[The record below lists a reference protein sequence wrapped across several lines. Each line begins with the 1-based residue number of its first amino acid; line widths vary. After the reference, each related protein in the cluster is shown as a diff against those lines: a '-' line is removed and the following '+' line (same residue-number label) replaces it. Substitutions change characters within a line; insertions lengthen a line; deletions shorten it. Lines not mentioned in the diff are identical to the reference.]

1 MLGIMSGYKIII
13 NASNIKYGGGLQV
26 AVSVIS
32 SLINNSRSMDF
43 CFVVS
48 QCVFDEL
55 AASGVPVR
63 NITNVYIVTFEPFNV
78 ALMLSSLFKF
88 KTIEKSFEPDLIFTI
103 FGPGYYHSNS
113 AINLVGFAN
122 AWLVQP
128 GSKAYSIYSLKNRL
142 LNKFKNYVLARLL
155 YKNDCFYITESNA
168 IAADFCEYF
177 GAPSTQIS
185 VISNCL
191 SHYFTKEYCLN
202 PFDYLLEDDR
212 FKFVTI
218 THNYPHKNLKVI
230 PLIGKVLHSYGF
242 KFVFVVTLSQ
252 SEYNAMSDDFKK
264 YTINVGSV
272 SIVDCPKLY
281 DRCDAL
287 FLPTLIECFS
297 VSYLEAM
304 YKRLPIATSDLAFA
318 REVCPSGTYYFDP
331 YDYLSISSSLM
342 KLITENSSK
351 NKCNAIEVFDQE
363 VVSLYGSNETRVDKY
378 VNLMRSLLRG

>member
-13 NASNIKYGGGLQV
+13 NASNIKLGGGLQV

-32 SLINNSRSMDF
+32 SLMNDSRSMDLF
-43 CFVVS
+43 FVVS
-48 QCVFDEL
+48 QSVFDEL
-55 AASGVPVR
+55 TASGISVDNVN
-63 NITNVYIVTFEPFNV
+63 NIAIITFEPFNV
-78 ALMLSSLFKF
+78 VSMLSSLSKF
-88 KTIEKSFEPDLIFTI
+88 KVIEKSFKPDLIFTI

-128 GSKAYSIYSLKNRL
+128 RSKAYSIFSFKNKLFYKLKNL
-142 LNKFKNYVLARLL
+142 VLAKVL
-155 YKNDCFYITESNA
+155 YKKDSFYVTESKA
-168 IAADFCEYF
+168 IADDFCNYF
-177 GAPSTQIS
+177 GAHPTQIS
-185 VISNCL
+185 VVNNCL
-191 SHYFTKEYCLN
+191 SHYFTQEYSVN
-202 PFDYLLEDDR
+202 PFCYLLKDDR

-230 PLIGKVLHSYGF
+230 PLVGKVLQSYGF
-242 KFVFVVTLSQ
+242 KFVFVVTLSS
-252 SEYNAMSDDFKK
+252 SEYEAMCDDFKK
-264 YTINVGSV
+264 YTMNVGPV

-281 DRCDAL
+281 DSCDAL

-318 REVCPSGTYYFDP
+318 REVCPSETYYFDP

-351 NKCNAIEVFDQE
+351 NERKAIKVFDQE

-378 VNLMRSLLRG
+378 VNLMRSLFRG